1 MQYISFSAD
10 KDSRLKNGDTITVTA
25 LISKSNE
32 EKLAEKFGKIPGVT
46 KKNIRWNLCPIMLQS
61 G

>member
-32 EKLAEKFGKIPGVT
+32 EKLAEKFGK
-46 KKNIRWNLCPIMLQS
+46 KKWMKFHRILWIK
-61 G
+61 